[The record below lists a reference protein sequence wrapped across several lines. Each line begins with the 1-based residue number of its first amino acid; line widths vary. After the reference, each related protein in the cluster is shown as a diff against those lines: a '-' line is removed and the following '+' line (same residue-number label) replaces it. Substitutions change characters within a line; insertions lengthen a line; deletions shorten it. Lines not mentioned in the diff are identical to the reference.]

1 MKLKLS
7 LLSILIILSML
18 ITSSGI
24 AANGMYAEQASSA
37 LESPLGTAFTYQG
50 RLMDSDAPANG
61 TYNFRFYLWAD
72 QAKTTLLGTVPP
84 SSTLPVSVTDGYFT
98 VTLDFGG
105 GIFTGE
111 ARWLEIEVDGT
122 RLSPLQSL
130 TAAPYSL
137 YTLAAPWSGLHSVPA
152 GFADNV
158 DNDSLEDLSCAS
170 GEIPVW
176 TGAVWVCATSGAH
189 SDHDHWGQEWSG
201 SGTGL
206 TLSGGDIG
214 LSASGFNGVYGE
226 SYDGYGVHGQATA
239 SSGYTRGVFGETDSA
254 SGTGVYGKANNTS
267 GNTWGVFGLD
277 SSTGG
282 HGVGGIATAGSGD
295 TMGVVGQS
303 LSTGGWGVWGIAT
316 ASTGTT
322 YGVVGESGSTS
333 GRGVKGTAT
342 ATSGT
347 TYGVLGYSSSPDGY
361 AGYFRNTSSGVGL
374 SVQTDSGSGN
384 IIEVRSGFGDIDF
397 RVARNGNVYADGTF
411 QPGGADYAELL
422 PGVAGLV
429 PGEVL
434 VIGSD
439 GLLNR
444 ANQPYQTSVVG
455 VYSTQPGFLAGAGD
469 ENADLSGQ
477 IPLAVM
483 GVVPVKV
490 TAENGPIHLGD
501 LLSSS
506 STPGHAMRAGVD
518 PEPGTI
524 IGKALEPWETGNGVI
539 QMLVMLR

>member
-1 MKLKLS
+1 
-7 LLSILIILSML
+7 
-18 ITSSGI
+18 
-24 AANGMYAEQASSA
+24 
-37 LESPLGTAFTYQG
+37 
-50 RLMDSDAPANG
+50 MDSDAPANG

-72 QAKTTLLGTVPP
+72 QAKNTFLGTVPP

-105 GIFTGE
+105 GIFTGA

-122 RLSPLQSL
+122 RLSPLQTL

-137 YTLAAPWSGLHSVPA
+137 YTQAAPWSGLQSVPA

-158 DNDSLEDLSCAS
+158 DNDSLGDLSCTS
-170 GEIPVW
+170 GEIPEW
-176 TGAVWVCATSGAH
+176 TGGIWVCGTDDVGSGGGGGDITAVYAGTGLNGGGSSGDVTLNADFDGSGSATTLAR
-189 SDHDHWGQEWSG
+189 SDHDHWDQEWSG
-201 SGTGL
+201 SNTGL
-206 TLSGGDIG
+206 TLFSGYTG
-214 LSASGFNGVYGE
+214 LSARGDTVGVLGEATGSINDSFGVYGKATDFSDTNFGVYGE
-226 SYDGYGVHGQATA
+226 S
-239 SSGYTRGVFGETDSA
+239 SST
-254 SGTGVYGKANNTS
+254 SGTGVR
-267 GNTWGVFGLD
+267 
-277 SSTGG
+277 
-282 HGVGGIATAGSGD
+282 GIAMNSSGS
-295 TMGVVGQS
+295 
-303 LSTGGWGVWGIAT
+303 
-316 ASTGTT
+316 T
-322 YGVVGESGSTS
+322 YGVVGESWSTS
-333 GRGVKGTAT
+333 GLGVKGSAT
-342 ATSGT
+342 AESGT
-347 TYGVLGYSSSPDGY
+347 TYGVVGYSSSPDGY

-444 ANQPYQTSVVG
+444 SNQPYQTSVVG

-490 TAENGPIHLGD
+490 TAENRSIQLGD

-506 STPGHAMRAGVD
+506 STPGHAMPAGVD

-524 IGKALEPWETGNGVI
+524 IGKALESWETGSGVI